1 MRDAGS
7 VKPDFG
13 GTTAQLY
20 VKYRRDLPTDQ
31 ATALAEQIGL
41 DADDVVVDLGCGTG
55 QLAVPLQAHCA
66 AIIGIDPEP
75 AMLAE
80 LRARQAPRVL
90 CLLGDDHDLPRLGA
104 VCGRSVGAVVIG
116 NALHWMDE
124 KATLIA
130 AAALL
135 RPGGAV
141 AVITQGPPLWLG
153 TAPWQV
159 RVRQILQR
167 SLGSVTGNCR
177 TDQSAIDERLATVR
191 ALDLEAHVLSW
202 HAEHVVDIDWVLG
215 HLGSA
220 MSADQ
225 LLPARAALTD
235 ALQNFHEHPLVERIT
250 TTALIAHRRS

>member
-1 MRDAGS
+1 MARNEEEHSVPASGSSLGRCPSSPSLAANKTWLRAGVGDAGS

-13 GTTAQLY
+13 ATTAQLY
-20 VKYRRDLPTDQ
+20 AKYRRDLPTDQ
-31 ATALAEQIGL
+31 ATALAGQIGL
-41 DADDVVVDLGCGTG
+41 GPDDVVVDLGCGTG
-55 QLAVPLQAHCA
+55 QLAVRLQPHCA

-90 CLLGDDHDLPRLGA
+90 CLLGDDQVLHQLGA
-104 VCGRSVGAVVIG
+104 MCGRSVGAVVVG

-124 KATLIA
+124 EATLTA

-141 AVITQGPPLWLG
+141 AVITQGPPMWLG
-153 TAPWQV
+153 TVPSQV

-177 TDQSAIDERLATVR
+177 TDQSAVDERLATAR
-191 ALDLEAHVLSW
+191 ALNLDAHIMSW
-202 HAEHVVDIDWVLG
+202 HADHVVDVDWVLG

-220 MSADQ
+220 
-225 LLPARAALTD
+225 
-235 ALQNFHEHPLVERIT
+235 
-250 TTALIAHRRS
+250 